1 MTHKSKFQKAFIYC
15 RVSTDK
21 QETERQMR
29 DLREYCLRQGFEIV
43 GEYEENISATKSK
56 ALREHLIERV
66 VLSKANIFIAQDI
79 SRFSRNVKVGLE
91 LKDALHDKG
100 ICLMF
105 ANQGIRSLNEDGT
118 QNESAQLV
126 FVVLLGAWEM
136 ENATKRAMIK
146 SGLMNAKARGK
157 VLGRPV
163 GFRTDLVSK
172 YPKVVKYLNAG
183 HSVREVAKLCD
194 THKSLVQRVKKC
206 LNLP

>member
-29 DLREYCLRQGFEIV
+29 DLREYCLRQGFEVV

-100 ICLMF
+100 ICLLF
-105 ANQGIRSLNEDGT
+105 SETGLRSLNEDGT
-118 QNESAQLV
+118 PNAMAQMV
-126 FVVLLGAWEM
+126 FVSLMNVYEM

-146 SGLMNAKARGK
+146 SGLKNAKAKGK

-194 THKSLVQRVKKC
+194 THKSLVQRVKSA
-206 LNLP
+206 L